1 MLGGGVIA
9 VLGLTLPATAAAA
22 PPPGNAISGVSAV
35 CQADGM
41 FQVTVNFSHRG
52 AVEVRVYDVIG
63 GALTDSDHAWYYR
76 KGSATFQGLL
86 WGGGGDKV
94 TIETHLLTNGPHHT
108 LVDVVT
114 PTSTNAGSCVAA
126 S

>member
-1 MLGGGVIA
+1 VHIYPRVKLHRPVPIGGVRI
-9 VLGLTLPATAAAA
+9 
-22 PPPGNAISGVSAV
+22 
-35 CQADGM
+35 
-41 FQVTVNFSHRG
+41 
-52 AVEVRVYDVIG
+52 
-63 GALTDSDHAWYYR
+63 DSDHAWYYR
-76 KGSATFQGLL
+76 IGGATFQGLL

-94 TIETHLLTNGPHHT
+94 TIEPHLLTKGPHHK

>member
-1 MLGGGVIA
+1 
-9 VLGLTLPATAAAA
+9 
-22 PPPGNAISGVSAV
+22 
-35 CQADGM
+35 M

-52 AVEVRVYDVIG
+52 AVEVRVYDVISG
-63 GALTDSDHAWYYR
+63 VRTDSDHAWYYQ
-76 KGSATFQGLL
+76 KGGATFQWLL
-86 WGGGGDKV
+86 WGGGGKKV
-94 TIETHLLTNGPHHT
+94 TIETHLLTKGPHHT